1 MRFLEG
7 LAADARAAH
16 EHSNGEIEA
25 KLDQMRADLQQQT
38 TETLANLDGA
48 LAELEEGLRAFAA
61 ASPEEIQAHMHGD
74 HHDHH
79 GEEWGPMENDTMP
92 EPEPMPVEPI
102 MLATDYAAEPETSNA
117 GYYGI
122 GAAALSTIAAAAY
135 LYRKRQQKS
144 QSDEFQRV

>member
-61 ASPEEIQAHMHGD
+61 ASPEEIQAEMHG
-74 HHDHH
+74 DHH
-79 GEEWGPMENDTMP
+79 GEEWHDEPPMP

-102 MLATDYAAEPETSNA
+102 MLATDFAAEPETSNA

>member
-1 MRFLEG
+1 MEFLRG

-61 ASPEEIQAHMHGD
+61 ASPEEIQAEMHGD
-74 HHDHH
+74 HHHD
-79 GEEWGPMENDTMP
+79 GEDWGHNDTMP
-92 EPEPMPVEPI
+92 EPEPMPAPDI

-122 GAAALSTIAAAAY
+122 GAAALSTVAAAAY